1 MPEIITH
8 NDAQYAFELVKAI
21 CTEAGPG
28 LPGSAQERERAGMI
42 QKELESHLGAE
53 NVVVEE
59 FTLAPAAFQGV
70 LRTGALFTLIAAL
83 LNISMERIPGVSP
96 WLTAVASLVF
106 SILAV
111 LPVLIE
117 TILYREFFDPLFK
130 QKHSVNVIGKLRRP
144 GAENV
149 KRLLILSGHH
159 DSALEFTWLRFL
171 GDLKRRINPSGHNYN
186 ARENTWIRFLGYVF
200 LILTV
205 TMFIGFV
212 VMLAMSIIQLT
223 GVIIGN
229 AAIIRIGTLGWILLT
244 FPIVPSIILGLSYTR
259 GWKNGGNVPGAA
271 DNLAAS
277 ALAVAMCKFLVKNPA
292 YIPPDVEIRF
302 ISFGSEEA
310 GLRGSRRYVER
321 HLDELKRLEAR
332 LLNFEVV
339 AYPEIDILTTDVDGV
354 KHDPEMVKSVVSA
367 AKRSEVP
374 YKLKTNPTSGGGS
387 DAGSFSE
394 AGLKATTL
402 MPFKMPEQMLTFYHQ
417 KWDGPEV
424 LTIDPLL
431 NVLKLAFE
439 WVRNGGE

>member
-1 MPEIITH
+1 MPESMTED
-8 NDAQYAFELVKAI
+8 DAEYALDIVKAI
-21 CTEAGPG
+21 CRDVGPG
-28 LPGSAQERERAGMI
+28 LPGSPQERGRARMI
-42 QKELESHLGAE
+42 HKELEAHLSAE
-53 NVVVEE
+53 NVAVEE
-59 FTLAPAAFQGV
+59 FFVAQWAWLGSIPLSAIMLLA
-70 LRTGALFTLIAAL
+70 AAL
-83 LNISMERIPGVSP
+83 LNIFTGRLPGISP
-96 WLTAVASLVF
+96 WVTTISALAL
-106 SILAV
+106 SILA
-111 LPVLIE
+111 LTTFFQEYIKFK
-117 TILYREFFDPLFK
+117 EFVDLFFKKK
-130 QKHSVNVIGKLRRP
+130 QSVNVIGSLCKP
-144 GAENV
+144 GTKNV
-149 KRLLILSGHH
+149 KRLLMLSGHH
-159 DSALEFTWLRFL
+159 DSALE
-171 GDLKRRINPSGHNYN
+171 
-186 ARENTWIRFLGYVF
+186 NTWFRFLGYGF
-200 LILTV
+200 YITV
-205 TMFIGFV
+205 PTIFIGFIA
-212 VMLAMSIIQLT
+212 MLAMSIIQLT

>member
-1 MPEIITH
+1 MNEMITTD
-8 NDAQYAFELVKAI
+8 DALYAMDIVRAI
-21 CTEAGPG
+21 CTQGGPG
-28 LPGSAQERERAGMI
+28 LPGSSQERERASIIGR
-42 QKELESHLGAE
+42 ELESHLGAE

-59 FTLAPAAFQGV
+59 FTLAPAAFHGV

-83 LNISMERIPGVSP
+83 LNISMERIPGASP
-96 WLTAVASLVF
+96 WLTAVASLMF

-111 LPVLIE
+111 SPVLIE

-159 DSALEFTWLRFL
+159 DSSLEFTWLRLL
-171 GDLKRRINPSGHNYN
+171 GDLKRRIIPNNQHNSP
-186 ARENTWIRFLGYVF
+186 RENTWIRFLGYVF
-200 LILTV
+200 LVLTI
-205 TMFIGFV
+205 TMFIGFS

-229 AAIIRIGTLGWILLT
+229 TNIVSIGTLGWILLV

-277 ALAVAMCKFLVKNPA
+277 ALSVAMCKFLVKNPA
-292 YIPPDVEIRF
+292 YIPADTEIRF

-321 HLDELKRLEAR
+321 HLDELTRLEAKV
-332 LLNFEVV
+332 LNFEVV
-339 AYPEIDILTTDVDGV
+339 SDPVIDILTTDVDGV
-354 KHDPEMVKSVVSA
+354 KQDPEMVKSVVAA

-387 DAGSFSE
+387 DAGPFSQ

-402 MPFKMPEQMLTFYHQ
+402 MPFKMPEQMLAFYHQ
-417 KWDGPEV
+417 KWDGPEI
-424 LTIDPLL
+424 LTIEPLL
-431 NVLKLAFE
+431 NVLKLTFE
-439 WVRNGGE
+439 WVRNGGD